1 MIRVALKG
9 LAERRLRT
17 TLTALAIVIGV
28 AMVSGAYVLS
38 DTMGKGASSLSTA
51 SYRGTDAVL
60 TARTAFHLSAQDGA
74 DAPTVSASLLR
85 RVRQLSQV
93 AVAVGDIT
101 DKSTKLVGRD
111 GKIAG
116 SGPYFGVG
124 HDSRTPGASQL
135 TPFKLKSGRWPTGP
149 GEVAIDAGSA
159 SQQHWRVG
167 DRVRVQ
173 AHGPARSYRISGI
186 ATFGAVKSL
195 GTASFTVFDLASAQN
210 VLDRPGTYDSILV
223 AAKPGVSAAQLR
235 RALSAAVPHSARVL
249 SAAAQDR
256 FGLDG
261 LKQFVKL
268 LEVILLAFGGVAIF
282 LGSFTIFNTLSIT
295 VAQRSRELALLR
307 TIGSSRRQVLGSVV
321 LEALIMGI
329 LASVTGLFVGLGLA
343 TGLSTIMAKAGLDLP
358 QTGTVFAPRTAIVSL
373 LVGVLVTV
381 LAGLG
386 PALRATR
393 VAPVT
398 ALREG
403 AEISPSRLG
412 RRAPQ
417 LAIGMLA
424 LAAVLLALGMFAHGI
439 TASQRFVAIVPGC
452 LLLFLAMAII
462 SPRLVRPLAS
472 LLGRPAQRIG
482 GAPGSLARGNSM
494 RNPGRTAI
502 TAAALMIGIALVTF
516 VTVLGQ
522 GIRASTTGTLEKQ
535 IRANYVISGQDGY
548 SPIDPTASRAAATTR
563 GVTLTSSI
571 TQNEGRAFGQ
581 SISVNGVQAPTIGRL
596 YRFDWK
602 AGSDAALARLDG
614 DGAIVDSSF
623 ATTHHLRLG
632 SRFAITPPKGAS
644 LELVVRGI
652 DSPPKFNALGLG
664 EVSVSSHTFAR
675 TFTTRENRLT
685 FVEAD
690 GKGAK
695 RALER
700 ALADFPDVK
709 VASRSEFAKDQI
721 AWVSKML
728 SILYVLLGLAVV
740 VSLFGII
747 NTLVLSVFERTRELG
762 MLRAIGLSR
771 QQVRRMI
778 RHESIITSL
787 IGATMGIALGLFL
800 AILMTTAL
808 AGQGLQFALPI
819 GSLAAFVTVAI
830 AAGSLAAILPA
841 RRAARL
847 DPLTALQYE

>member
-17 TLTALAIVIGV
+17 ILTALAVVIGV

-51 SYRGTDAVL
+51 SYKGTDAVV
-60 TARTAFHLSAQDGA
+60 TARTAFHVSAQDGA
-74 DAPTVSASLLR
+74 EAPGVSASLLG
-85 RVRQLSQV
+85 RVRQLPQV

-111 GKIAG
+111 GKIVG
-116 SGPYFGVG
+116 SGPYVGVG
-124 HDSRTPGASQL
+124 HDSRTPGASRL
-135 TPFKLKSGRWPTGP
+135 APFRLRSGRWPTGP
-149 GEVAIDAGSA
+149 GEVVIDAGGA
-159 SQQHWRVG
+159 RQQHWRAG

-173 AHGPARSYRISGI
+173 AHGPAHAYRISGI
-186 ATFGAVKSL
+186 ATFGAVRSL
-195 GTASFTVFDLASAQN
+195 GTASFTVFDLATAQH
-210 VLDRPGTYDSILV
+210 VLDRPGSYDSILV
-223 AAKPGVSAAQLR
+223 GARPGVSAAQLR

-329 LASVTGLFVGLGLA
+329 LASATGLFVGLGLA
-343 TGLSTIMAKAGLDLP
+343 TGLSAIMAKAGLDLP
-358 QTGTVFAPRTAIVSL
+358 QTGTVFATRTAIVSL

-403 AEISPSRLG
+403 AEIPPSRLG
-412 RRAPQ
+412 RRAPRI
-417 LAIGMLA
+417 ATGMLA
-424 LAAVLLALGMFAHGI
+424 LAAVLLGVGMFAHGI
-439 TASQRFVAIVPGC
+439 TGSRRLVAIVPGC
-452 LLLFLAMAII
+452 LLLFVGVAII

-472 LLGRPAQRIG
+472 LLGRPAERIG
-482 GAPGSLARGNSM
+482 GAAGSLARGNSM
-494 RNPGRTAI
+494 RNPGRTAV

-535 IRANYVISGQDGY
+535 IRADYVISGQDGY
-548 SPIDPTASRAAATTR
+548 SPIDPAASRAAATAPEAK
-563 GVTLTSSI
+563 LSSSI
-571 TQNEGRAFGQ
+571 TQSEGRAFGQ
-581 SISVNGVQAPTIGRL
+581 PISVNGVQPQTIGRL

-602 AGSDAALARLDG
+602 AGSDAALARLDD

-623 ATTHHLRLG
+623 ATKHHLRLE
-632 SRFAITPPKGAS
+632 SRFAVTPPNDGR

-664 EVSVSSHTFAR
+664 DVSVSSHTFAR
-675 TFTTRENRLT
+675 TFTARQTRLT
-685 FVEAD
+685 FIKAD
-690 GKGAK
+690 GAGAK
-695 RALER
+695 PALER
-700 ALADFPDVK
+700 ALAAYPDVK
-709 VASRSEFAKDQI
+709 VASRSQFANDQI
-721 AWVSKML
+721 TWVSKML
-728 SILYVLLGLAVV
+728 AILYVLLGLAVI

-762 MLRAIGLSR
+762 MLRAIGMSR
-771 QQVRRMI
+771 RQVRRMI

-787 IGATMGIALGLFL
+787 IGATMGIALGVFL
-800 AILMTTAL
+800 AILVTTAL
-808 AGQGLQFALPI
+808 ASQGLRFALPV
-819 GSLAAFVTVAI
+819 GSLASFAIVAI

>member
-1 MIRVALKG
+1 
-9 LAERRLRT
+9 
-17 TLTALAIVIGV
+17 
-28 AMVSGAYVLS
+28 
-38 DTMGKGASSLSTA
+38 
-51 SYRGTDAVL
+51 
-60 TARTAFHLSAQDGA
+60 
-74 DAPTVSASLLR
+74 
-85 RVRQLSQV
+85 V

-101 DKSTKLVGRD
+101 DRNTKLVGRD

-116 SGPYFGVG
+116 SGPYIGVG
-124 HDSRTPGASQL
+124 HDSRTPGASRL
-135 TPFKLKSGRWPTGP
+135 TPFKLQSGRWPTGS
-149 GEVAIDAGSA
+149 GEVVIDAGSA
-159 SQQHWRVG
+159 RKQHWRVG
-167 DRVRVQ
+167 DSVRVQ

-186 ATFGAVKSL
+186 ATFGAVRSL
-195 GTASFTVFDLASAQN
+195 GTATFAVFDPTTAQN
-210 VLDRPGTYDSILV
+210 VLDRPGSYDSILV
-223 AAKPGVSAAQLR
+223 AARPGVSAAQLR
-235 RALSAAVPHSARVL
+235 RALSAAVPHSTRVL

-261 LKQFVKL
+261 LKQFVKM
-268 LEVILLAFGGVAIF
+268 LEVFLLAFGGVSIF

-307 TIGSSRRQVLGSVV
+307 TIGSSRRQVLGSVM
-321 LEALIMGI
+321 LEALIMGL
-329 LASVTGLFVGLGLA
+329 LASATGLFVGLGLA
-343 TGLSTIMAKAGLDLP
+343 SGLSTIMAQAGLDLP
-358 QTGTVFAPRTAIVSL
+358 QTGTVFATRTAIVSL
-373 LVGVLVTV
+373 LVGVLVTI

-403 AEISPSRLG
+403 AEIPPSRLG
-412 RRAPQ
+412 RRAPRI
-417 LAIGMLA
+417 AIGMLA
-424 LAAVLLALGMFAHGI
+424 LAAVLLGLGMFGHGI

-452 LLLFLAMAII
+452 LLLFLGVAIV

-472 LLGRPAQRIG
+472 VLGRPAQRIG
-482 GAPGSLARGNSM
+482 GAAGSLARGNSM
-494 RNPGRTAI
+494 RNPGRTAV

-535 IRANYVISGQDGY
+535 IRADYVISGQDGS
-548 SPIDPTASRAAATTR
+548 SPISPAASRAAATAP
-563 GVTLTSSI
+563 GVKLSSSI
-571 TQNEGRAFGQ
+571 AQNQGRAFGE
-581 SISVNGVQAPTIGRL
+581 SISVNGVEAATIGRL

-632 SRFAITPPKGAS
+632 SRFAVTPPTGGR

-652 DSPPKFNALGLG
+652 DRPPKFNALGLG
-664 EVSVSSHTFAR
+664 EVSVSWHTFAR
-675 TFTTRENRLT
+675 TFTARENRLT
-685 FVEAD
+685 FLKAD
-690 GKGAK
+690 GAGAK

-700 ALADFPDVK
+700 ALAAFPDVK
-709 VASRSEFAKDQI
+709 VASRSQFANDRI
-721 AWVSKML
+721 SWVSKML

-762 MLRAIGLSR
+762 MLRAIGMSR
-771 QQVRRMI
+771 RQVRRMI

-800 AILMTTAL
+800 AILVTTAL
-808 AGQGLQFALPI
+808 AGQGLRFALPVA
-819 GSLAAFVTVAI
+819 SLGAFVLVAV

>member
-1 MIRVALKG
+1 M
-9 LAERRLRT
+9 
-17 TLTALAIVIGV
+17 GV
-28 AMVSGAYVLS
+28 
-38 DTMGKGASSLSTA
+38 
-51 SYRGTDAVL
+51 
-60 TARTAFHLSAQDGA
+60 
-74 DAPTVSASLLR
+74 
-85 RVRQLSQV
+85 
-93 AVAVGDIT
+93 
-101 DKSTKLVGRD
+101 
-111 GKIAG
+111 
-116 SGPYFGVG
+116 
-124 HDSRTPGASQL
+124 
-135 TPFKLKSGRWPTGP
+135 
-149 GEVAIDAGSA
+149 
-159 SQQHWRVG
+159 
-167 DRVRVQ
+167 
-173 AHGPARSYRISGI
+173 
-186 ATFGAVKSL
+186 
-195 GTASFTVFDLASAQN
+195 
-210 VLDRPGTYDSILV
+210 
-223 AAKPGVSAAQLR
+223 
-235 RALSAAVPHSARVL
+235 
-249 SAAAQDR
+249 
-256 FGLDG
+256 
-261 LKQFVKL
+261 
-268 LEVILLAFGGVAIF
+268 
-282 LGSFTIFNTLSIT
+282 
-295 VAQRSRELALLR
+295 
-307 TIGSSRRQVLGSVV
+307 
-321 LEALIMGI
+321 

-343 TGLSTIMAKAGLDLP
+343 KGLSTIMAKAGLDLP
-358 QTGTVFAPRTAIVSL
+358 QTGTVFAPRTIIVSL

-403 AEISPSRLG
+403 AEVPPSRLG

-417 LAIGMLA
+417 IASGMLA
-424 LAAVLLALGMFAHGI
+424 LAVVLLGVGMFAHGI

-452 LLLFLAMAII
+452 LLLFLGVAII

-482 GAPGSLARGNSM
+482 GAAGSLARGNST
-494 RNPGRTAI
+494 RHPGRTAV

-522 GIRASTTGTLEKQ
+522 GIRASTTGTLENQ
-535 IRANYVISGQDGY
+535 IRADYVVSGQDGY
-548 SPIDPTASRAAATTR
+548 SPISPAASRAAATAP
-563 GVTLTSSI
+563 GVKLTSSI
-571 TQNEGRAFGQ
+571 TQNQGRAFGQ
-581 SISVNGVQAPTIGRL
+581 SISVNGVQAATIGRL

-623 ATTHHLRLG
+623 ANRHHLRLG
-632 SRFAITPPKGAS
+632 SRFAITPPKGGS
-644 LELVVRGI
+644 LELIVRGI

-695 RALER
+695 PALER
-700 ALADFPDVK
+700 ALVDFPDVK
-709 VASRSEFAKDQI
+709 VASRSQFANDQI

-728 SILYVLLGLAVV
+728 AILDVLLGLAVV

-762 MLRAIGLSR
+762 MLRAIGMSR
-771 QQVRRMI
+771 RQIRRMI

-808 AGQGLQFALPI
+808 AGQGLRFALPV
-819 GSLAAFVTVAI
+819 GSLAAFVIVAI